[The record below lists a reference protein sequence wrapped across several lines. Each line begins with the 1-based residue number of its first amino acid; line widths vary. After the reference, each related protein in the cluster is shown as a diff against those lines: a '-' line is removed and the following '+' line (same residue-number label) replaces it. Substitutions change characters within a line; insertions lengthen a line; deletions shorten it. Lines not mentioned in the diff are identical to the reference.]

1 MALTEEQLKT
11 DLEGYLRKLAG
22 VMPVG
27 HYWFGIDP
35 KSKPAGVQLYSG
47 QLLFRSAYQK
57 HWEFVSGG
65 HRTVLSEKEW
75 QAMVDEQ
82 GFCPYFSYGNGSTTY
97 RMPLVQGVHP
107 KFVSALAEAGQYVE
121 AGLPN
126 ITGSLNTYARF
137 GQGTG
142 AIYTDGSGFNH
153 QQTGSYGYSYAN
165 LDASRSSPVYGNS
178 DTVQPP
184 ALTFLIGEYV
194 VGSVATLGEADAES
208 LLAGQ
213 TLLDSKVGA
222 LESGSG
228 FNAAGKAEIVRWGI
242 PDYSSLVTVAA
253 LPFTAPT
260 DCFAFICAE
269 RNANANTRGA
279 ITVNG
284 TSVLPFNNVQGYMV
298 GDITTQL
305 WLKAGDVVGVSGN
318 ARFVSGYYCGGS
330 Y

>member
-1 MALTEEQLKT
+1 MALTEEQLKS

-65 HRTVLSEKEW
+65 HRTVLSEEEW

-97 RMPLVQGVHP
+97 RMPLVKGVHP
-107 KFVSALAEAGQYVE
+107 KFVSALSEAGQYVQ

-126 ITGSLNTYARF
+126 ITG
-137 GQGTG
+137 G
-142 AIYTDGSGFNH
+142 
-153 QQTGSYGYSYAN
+153 
-165 LDASRSSPVYGNS
+165 VNS

-184 ALTFLIGEYV
+184 ALTTLIGEYV
-194 VGSVATLGEADAES
+194 VGSVTILGEADAES
-208 LLAGQ
+208 LLASV
-213 TLLDSKVGA
+213 TMLESNIGA

-228 FNAAGKAEIVRWGI
+228 YNAAGKAEIVGWGM
-242 PDYSSLVTVAA
+242 PDYSAGVTFTVGVSST
-253 LPFTAPT
+253 FTAPQKGV
-260 DCFAFICAE
+260 AMIY
-269 RNANANTRGA
+269 
-279 ITVNG
+279 VNSSASNG
-284 TSVLPFNNVQGYMV
+284 WVDLNGVHLTKWGGSNVQHCFFAIPVYTD
-298 GDITTQL
+298 DIL
-305 WLKAGDVVGVSGN
+305 SFSAVSGSILT
-318 ARFVSGYYCGGS
+318 ASFATFFPYKGA
-330 Y
+330 